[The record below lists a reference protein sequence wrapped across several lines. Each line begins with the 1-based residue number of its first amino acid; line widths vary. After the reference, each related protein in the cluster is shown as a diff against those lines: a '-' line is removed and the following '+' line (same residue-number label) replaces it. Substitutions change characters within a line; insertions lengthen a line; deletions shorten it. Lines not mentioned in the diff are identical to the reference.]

1 MDSSNGPMLIWGTIV
16 IVSIIGSLVARRMQ
30 WGQVAR
36 YATAWAAIF
45 ALVYSLFLFRTEFTQ
60 IWQRASTDL
69 TGSGAITVSGARAIL
84 HRNEDGHFWID
95 AKVNGN
101 DVRFLVDSGATITTI
116 SADTAA
122 QLRLSASTA
131 AFPIV
136 VETANGM
143 ANSWPLGE
151 ANIVVG
157 TITVNGVALHMS
169 EQRDGVN
176 LLGMNWLNRLQ
187 RWEVHGDEMVLT
199 PT

>member
-1 MDSSNGPMLIWGTIV
+1 MDSSNGPALIWGTIV
-16 IVSIIGSLVARRMQ
+16 IVSIVGSLMARRMQ
-30 WGQVAR
+30 WGQVVR
-36 YATAWAAIF
+36 YATAWVAIF
-45 ALVYSLFLFRTEFTQ
+45 ALAYGLFLFRAEFKQ
-60 IWQRASTDL
+60 IWQRVSADL

-95 AKVNGN
+95 AKMNGKA
-101 DVRFLVDSGATITTI
+101 VRFLIDSGATTTTI
-116 SADTAA
+116 NADTAG
-122 QLRLSASTA
+122 QLGLTVNRA
-131 AFPIV
+131 AFPMV

-143 ANSWPLGE
+143 ANSWPLGDVD
-151 ANIVVG
+151 IVVG
-157 TITVNGVALHMS
+157 TITVSGVALHMS